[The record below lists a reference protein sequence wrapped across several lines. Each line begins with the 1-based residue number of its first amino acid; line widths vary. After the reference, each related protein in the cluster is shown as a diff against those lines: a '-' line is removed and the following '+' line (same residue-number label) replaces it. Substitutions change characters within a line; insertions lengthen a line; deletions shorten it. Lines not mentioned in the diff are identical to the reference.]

1 MVLMKFK
8 GIDFG
13 EKSFIGI
20 VWYNRIVMAFWNQFN
35 QDLNLSMNFKLILW
49 WGTWWQYKDVGD
61 LGFGEKVV
69 LKDSVKKYQF
79 NNIVQRRQS

>member
-1 MVLMKFK
+1 MLLMKFK

-20 VWYNRIVMAFWNQFN
+20 EWYNRIVMAFWNQFN

-49 WGTWWQYKDVGD
+49 WDTWWQYKDVGD
-61 LGFGEKVV
+61 LGIWGE
-69 LKDSVKKYQF
+69 SSPE
-79 NNIVQRRQS
+79 RQCKEIPIL